1 MAHILLYALAAAV
14 FPLLLACVA
23 LMISRPDPRWLLLAF
38 YGGGMIVSVSA
49 GIVVL
54 GVFED
59 DGSVLGSTASQPDPG
74 TSIAAGLVSLA
85 LAWLMARGRHPPRR
99 AKRAGP
105 SWAERHLER
114 ANAAVAFGVGAAINL
129 PGPFY
134 LLALGEI
141 ARGPYDTAQ
150 SLALIL
156 LFNAI
161 MFTLLEVPLVGYVV
175 RPEQTATQVTR
186 LARWLNANGLRVMG
200 WLIGAV
206 GAGLI
211 AQGIAAAA

>member
-1 MAHILLYALAAAV
+1 MAHILLYAVAAAV

-23 LMISRPDPRWLLLAF
+23 LMISRPDPRRLLLAF
-38 YGGGMIVSVSA
+38 YGGGMIVSISA

-74 TSIAAGLVSLA
+74 TSIAAGLAALV
-85 LAWLMARGRHPPRR
+85 LAWLLASTRGR
-99 AKRAGP
+99 AKQAGP
-105 SWAERHLER
+105 SWAERHVAR

-141 ARGPYDTAQ
+141 ARGSYDTGQ

-161 MFTLLEVPLVGYVV
+161 MFTLLEVPLVGYAV